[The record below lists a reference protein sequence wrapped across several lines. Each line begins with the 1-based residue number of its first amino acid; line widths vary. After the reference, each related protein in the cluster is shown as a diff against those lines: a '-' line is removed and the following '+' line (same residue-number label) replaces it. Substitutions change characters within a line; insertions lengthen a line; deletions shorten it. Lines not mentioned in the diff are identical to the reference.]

1 MANTIEKP
9 AETTTTEHV
18 EEKKAEKEPTSEP
31 EPTTTDTTETTETNE
46 TTTDI
51 NHDGGNGHTGE
62 ENGNGHTEECTSVHV
77 ESSNVDDVEE
87 KDEATLKRKDVP
99 ADTTDE
105 STKKQKLVDSEEKE
119 AEPTATTVEV

>member
-18 EEKKAEKEPTSEP
+18 EEKKVEKEP
-31 EPTTTDTTETTETNE
+31 EPTTTT
-46 TTTDI
+46 TTTDETTSTD
-51 NHDGGNGHTGE
+51 NNDGNGHTGE
-62 ENGNGHTEECTSVHV
+62 ENGNGHTEAEINVQV
-77 ESSNVDDVEE
+77 ESSNVDEAEE
-87 KDEATLKRKDVP
+87 KDEPTLKRKDAP